1 MTGGGRGLSVAA
13 MTTTTHIRGLDHS
26 VELTNIWLSELAVEL
41 GTEDRH
47 EAYRVLRA
55 FLHTL
60 RDRLTVE
67 EAAELAAQLPILVR
81 GVFFQ
86 DWEPGRTPA
95 GYRGRDEFLARFAGE
110 AGLEGESTVSFA
122 AEAALRTFRLHVSDG
137 EVADILAVLPEDL
150 RELLLALSV
159 HASS

>member
-1 MTGGGRGLSVAA
+1 MTAARGRDSLAP
-13 MTTTTHIRGLDHS
+13 MTTTTHIHGLDHS
-26 VELTNIWLSELAVEL
+26 VELTNIWLAELAGEL
-41 GTEDRH
+41 GSDDRR

-67 EAAELAAQLPILVR
+67 EAAELAAQLPILMR

-86 DWEPGRTPA
+86 DWRPERSPA
-95 GYRGRDEFLARFAGE
+95 RYRSRDEFLARFADE
-110 AGLEGESTVSFA
+110 AGLQGESTVSFA
-122 AEAALRTFRLHVSDG
+122 AEAALRTFQRHVSDG
-137 EVADILAVLPEDL
+137 EVTDILALLPVEL

>member
-1 MTGGGRGLSVAA
+1 

-26 VELTNIWLSELAVEL
+26 IERTNIWLEELAAEL
-41 GTEDRH
+41 GTDDRR

-60 RDRLTVE
+60 RDRLTVD
-67 EAAELAAQLPILVR
+67 EAAELAAQLPILIR

-86 DWEPGRTPA
+86 DWQPDRTPA
-95 GYRGRDEFLARFAGE
+95 RYRDRDEFLARFATE
-110 AGLEGESTVSFA
+110 AELEGESTVSFA
-122 AEAALRTFRLHVSDG
+122 AEAALRTFRRHISDG
-137 EVADILAVLPEDL
+137 EMTDILAVLPADL
-150 RELLLALSV
+150 RELLLALTV

>member
-1 MTGGGRGLSVAA
+1 

-26 VELTNIWLSELAVEL
+26 IERTNIWLGELAAEL
-41 GTEDRH
+41 GSDDRN

-55 FLHTL
+55 FLHTV

-86 DWEPGRTPA
+86 DWRPGRTPA
-95 GYRGRDEFLARFAGE
+95 RYRDRDEFLASFAG
-110 AGLEGESTVSFA
+110 AAHIEGETAVLFA
-122 AEAALRTFRLHVSDG
+122 AEAALRSLRRHVSDG
-137 EVADILAVLPEDL
+137 EMADVLGVLSEDL
-150 RELLLALSV
+150 RELLLSLAV

>member
-1 MTGGGRGLSVAA
+1 
-13 MTTTTHIRGLDHS
+13 MTTTTRIRGLDHS
-26 VELTNIWLSELAVEL
+26 VEQTNIWLAELAAEL

-60 RDRLTVE
+60 RDRLTVS
-67 EAAELAAQLPILVR
+67 EAVELSAQLPMLVR

-86 DWEPGRTPA
+86 DWCPHGTPA
-95 GYRGRDEFLARFAGE
+95 RYRNRDEFLARFANASGI
-110 AGLEGESTVSFA
+110 EGETSIAFA
-122 AEAALRTFRLHVSDG
+122 AEAALRVLRRHVSDG
-137 EVADILAVLPEDL
+137 EVTDVLSVLPEDL

>member
-1 MTGGGRGLSVAA
+1 

-26 VELTNIWLSELAVEL
+26 VEQTNIWLAELAAEL
-41 GTEDRH
+41 GSDDRH

-81 GVFFQ
+81 GMFFQ
-86 DWEPGRTPA
+86 DWQPSRTPA
-95 GYRGRDEFLARFAGE
+95 RYHDRSEFLARFAD
-110 AGLEGESTVSFA
+110 AARIEGESSVSFA
-122 AEAALRTFRLHVSDG
+122 AEAALRTFRKHVSDG
-137 EVADILAVLPEDL
+137 ELADILAVLPEDL
-150 RELLLALSV
+150 RELLLSLSV